1 MSDTFLQLNEDW
13 RIETDRLNFIIC
25 ERGVNEKSGDEYY
38 SHRGF
43 YSSLDGVLRAC
54 MQREIVSD
62 GEVDDMRELIDRV
75 DQVAERFSRHRTTA
89 KARGLPEV
97 LPKPSP
103 QQPEKPK
110 PEVETRGR
118 PQGSKDK
125 VKRQPRTDLPIKKK
139 KKKRSPSRARP

>member
-1 MSDTFLQLNEDW
+1 MSDAFLQLNDDW

-54 MQREIVSD
+54 MQREIVSEGD
-62 GEVDDMRELIDRV
+62 VDDVRELIDRV
-75 DQVAERFSRHRTTA
+75 DQVAERFNRHRATA
-89 KARGLPEV
+89 RARGLPET
-97 LPKPSP
+97 LPKPP
-103 QQPEKPK
+103 PK
-110 PEVETRGR
+110 PEAAAKPPAPPVTPAPGDGDPLHEDHRI
-118 PQGSKDK
+118 KK
-125 VKRQPRTDLPIKKK
+125 KKK